1 MATIKQRLNNTNG
14 WQRLFVFICLI
25 FAVITY
31 FSSQIPEVKP
41 NIEPFLSQLSPK
53 YSESLKNRDFATF
66 FLMEFDKFKMPDGE
80 ILTIEKGVATQE
92 QVEQSYKKAVNKA
105 DSEYW
110 SVQRLAYIDGYK
122 NYLIAMACLY
132 LVGWLVAWIRKGF
145 KKK

>member
-1 MATIKQRLNNTNG
+1 MNKLNG

-25 FAVITY
+25 SSVITY
-31 FSSQIPEVKP
+31 FSSQTPEVKP

-53 YSESLKNRDFATF
+53 YSESLKKRDFASYIS
-66 FLMEFDKFKMPDGE
+66 MEFDEFKMPDGE

-92 QVEQSYKKAVNKA
+92 QVEQSYKQATNKA
-105 DSEYW
+105 DSEHW

-132 LVGWLVAWIRKGF
+132 LVGWLIAWIRKGF
-145 KKK
+145 KAKE